1 MRFQSYIQ
9 FLNLILRKKL
19 WQNKLFFIDTEPNFR
34 VGLLFKSIF
43 INSSLVSNKRLPLD
57 LLSQRFLE
65 GHTYNKYEPNMQ
77 EGIYIYKAIFQSI
90 ENDLSI
96 IDTRNS
102 TNDFLQEFKNK
113 KLIQPKK
120 HFNSG
125 AYDYHQYILN
135 KYKSEKDFIYLY
147 YGCSGKAL
155 HRLPPFSWFI
165 DFISILE
172 KEFQVILVG
181 GTLES
186 EYIKNIPSNIKV
198 ITELIGKFSL
208 SEWSSILSYPEKII
222 PLISFDGGFS
232 HIYGIHQNLIYQ
244 IFCSSNSK
252 KWRNKSDIS
261 GVFSCLKGG
270 SPIYKPYEFRVPENC
285 DLSNNAWLN
294 TNYKKV
300 FEDFFSWYKH
310 IKIKD

>member
-1 MRFQSYIQ
+1 MVY
-9 FLNLILRKKL
+9 
-19 WQNKLFFIDTEPNFR
+19 
-34 VGLLFKSIF
+34 
-43 INSSLVSNKRLPLD
+43 
-57 LLSQRFLE
+57 
-65 GHTYNKYEPNMQ
+65 
-77 EGIYIYKAIFQSI
+77 
-90 ENDLSI
+90 
-96 IDTRNS
+96 
-102 TNDFLQEFKNK
+102 
-113 KLIQPKK
+113 
-120 HFNSG
+120 
-125 AYDYHQYILN
+125 
-135 KYKSEKDFIYLY
+135 
-147 YGCSGKAL
+147 
-155 HRLPPFSWFI
+155 

-294 TNYKKV
+294 TNYRKV
-300 FEDFFSWYKH
+300 FEDFFSWYKN

>member
-1 MRFQSYIQ
+1 M
-9 FLNLILRKKL
+9 
-19 WQNKLFFIDTEPNFR
+19 
-34 VGLLFKSIF
+34 
-43 INSSLVSNKRLPLD
+43 
-57 LLSQRFLE
+57 
-65 GHTYNKYEPNMQ
+65 
-77 EGIYIYKAIFQSI
+77 
-90 ENDLSI
+90 
-96 IDTRNS
+96 
-102 TNDFLQEFKNK
+102 
-113 KLIQPKK
+113 
-120 HFNSG
+120 
-125 AYDYHQYILN
+125 
-135 KYKSEKDFIYLY
+135 
-147 YGCSGKAL
+147 

-252 KWRNKSDIS
+252 S
-261 GVFSCLKGG
+261 GEINL
-270 SPIYKPYEFRVPENC
+270 IYLEFFHV
-285 DLSNNAWLN
+285 
-294 TNYKKV
+294 
-300 FEDFFSWYKH
+300 
-310 IKIKD
+310 